1 MGISLVEK
9 TINIKIVFFVKI
21 GTVRWKRFL
30 IIRRKEM
37 NFILWNYFYPFKF
50 TVFGEFDC
58 VTVFYAN
65 FQSFN
70 YGRSQI
76 HV

>member
-1 MGISLVEK
+1 MEK
-9 TINIKIVFFVKI
+9 SINIKIVFFVKI
-21 GTVRWKRFL
+21 GSVRWKCFL
-30 IIRRKEM
+30 ITTRKEM
-37 NFILWNYFYPFKF
+37 NFILWNYFYPFKC
-50 TVFGEFDC
+50 TVFGEFDY